1 MHWFALS
8 TARGECV
15 RRKPMQNTGFIG
27 LYSASLLAVLA
38 APRVI
43 SETAITEKRAHFIGV
58 EGVLS

>member
-1 MHWFALS
+1 
-8 TARGECV
+8 
-15 RRKPMQNTGFIG
+15 MQNTGFIG